1 MKTQLL
7 SKIKKAAW
15 LSFFLI
21 SNFNFAQQGEAL
33 HFDGADDY
41 VLCGNLLSGSYTKEA
56 WVYVTNFGLS
66 NNIISGGATDGRHA
80 FFIPNTSGNRLS
92 AGHNGVWTA
101 VQDPTPLV
109 TNTWYHVA
117 VTYDAATTTMKLYKN
132 GTLVASNT
140 NVAPY
145 TNGNMVR
152 LGAFDNGTNLLN
164 GKLDEVRIWNRVLSA
179 CELQYNKDAEL
190 ASGQTG
196 LVAYYKCNQGI
207 ANADNNGIIDLLDET
222 PNGNDGAINNFLMNG
237 TTSNFV
243 APGSPANAIA
253 GTLYNTLVVNSNQS
267 FCTAALVSDLQATG
281 TGTINWFTSA
291 TGGTALAA
299 TQSLTTGTYYVSQT
313 TGTCESDR
321 VAVNVTITT
330 TPAPTATANQTYEAN
345 ATVASL
351 VATGTNLKWYTT
363 ATGGTELSTSTLL
376 TSGTYYVSQTNN
388 GCESTRTAVNVTIN
402 AGSLH
407 LDDSNDRITLG
418 TAINAVLDPINTFTV
433 EAWVYNTSFM
443 NTFGY
448 NLGSIIGNYNT
459 SSVDMQFMLRRDGT
473 AYQLWVNDSNGTNFK
488 AVSVSNI
495 AVLNQWQHVAGVWN
509 GSELRLYLNGVLVG
523 TTTGVTGSSFKS
535 NLINPIHIGTNLS
548 NEKYTG
554 NLDEIRIWSR
564 ALTDAELLNNM
575 NCELGASQTGLI
587 AYYKF
592 NQGVGN
598 GNNSGLTTLT
608 DSSGNNYNGT
618 LTNFALNGTA
628 SNWSNFAAVNTGVT
642 CSPFLAAANFETS
655 KVAYYPNPT
664 ANVLHIEN
672 DVVISKVEVFN
683 LLGQNVLTVSTTG
696 SAIAVDVAALPSATY
711 LVKVHSENET
721 STFKIVKN

>member
-41 VLCGNLLSGSYTKEA
+41 VLCGNLLPGSYTKEA

-80 FFIPNTSGNRLS
+80 LFIPNTSGNRLS

-132 GTLVASNT
+132 GALVASNT
-140 NVAPY
+140 NVAPFN
-145 TNGNMVR
+145 NGNMVR
-152 LGAFDNGTNLLN
+152 LGSFDNGTNLLN
-164 GKLDEVRIWNRVLSA
+164 GKLDEVKIWNRVLSA

-243 APGSPANAIA
+243 TPGSPANGIS
-253 GTLYNTLVVNSNQS
+253 GTLYTPLTVSTSQS
-267 FCTAALVSDLQATG
+267 FCNAALVSDLQATG
-281 TGTINWFTSA
+281 SGTINWFIA
-291 TGGTALAA
+291 PTGGTALNG
-299 TQSLTTGTYYVSQT
+299 TQSVTTGTYYVSQT

-351 VATGTNLKWYTT
+351 VASGTNLKWYTS

-459 SSVDMQFMLRRDGT
+459 SNVDMQFMLRRDGT
-473 AYQLWVNDSNGTNFK
+473 AYQLWVNDSNGTNYK

-672 DVVISKVEVFN
+672 DAVISKVEVFN

-696 SAIAVDVAALPSATY
+696 SAITVDVAALPSATY
-711 LVKVHSENET
+711 LVKVHSENEI

>member
-33 HFDGADDY
+33 YFDGADDY
-41 VLCGNLLSGSYTKEA
+41 VLCGNLLPGSYTKEA

-80 FFIPNTSGNRLS
+80 LFIPNTSGNRLS

-132 GTLVASNT
+132 GTLVALNT

-190 ASGQTG
+190 ATGQTG

-207 ANADNNGIIDLLDET
+207 ANADNSGIIDLLDET

-351 VATGTNLKWYTT
+351 VASGTNLKWYTT

-592 NQGVGN
+592 NQGIGN

-618 LTNFALNGTA
+618 LTNFELNGTA

-664 ANVLHIEN
+664 ANELHIEN
-672 DVVISKVEVFN
+672 DAVISKVEVFN

-696 SAIAVDVAALPSATY
+696 SAITVDVAALPSATY
-711 LVKVHSENET
+711 LVKVHSDNET

>member
-33 HFDGADDY
+33 YFDGADDY
-41 VLCGNLLSGSYTKEA
+41 VLCGNLLPGSYTKEA

-351 VATGTNLKWYTT
+351 VASGTNLKWYTT

-592 NQGVGN
+592 NQGIGN

-672 DVVISKVEVFN
+672 DTVISKVEVFN

-696 SAIAVDVAALPSATY
+696 SAITVDVAALPSATY
-711 LVKVHSENET
+711 LVKVHSDNET

>member
-7 SKIKKAAW
+7 LKIKKATLA
-15 LSFFLI
+15 SFFLI
-21 SNFNFAQQGEAL
+21 AQFTVAQQGEAL
-33 HFDGADDY
+33 HFNGSNDY
-41 VLCGNLLSGSYTKEA
+41 VLCGTLLPGSYTKEA

-66 NNIISGGATDGRHA
+66 NNIISGGANDGRHA

-152 LGAFDNGTNLLN
+152 LGAFDNGTNLFN

-207 ANADNNGIIDLLDET
+207 ANADNSGIIDLLDET
-222 PNGNDGAINNFLMNG
+222 PNGNDGAILNFTMNG

-243 APGSPANAIA
+243 APGCPANAIA

-330 TPAPTATANQTYEAN
+330 TPAPTATASQTYEAN

-363 ATGGTELSTSTLL
+363 ATGGTELGSTTTL

-388 GCESTRTAVNVTIN
+388 GCESARTAVNVTIN

-443 NTFGY
+443 NSFGY

-459 SSVDMQFMLRRDGT
+459 LNVDMQFMLRRDGT

-523 TTTGVTGSSFKS
+523 TTTGVTGASFKS
-535 NLINPIHIGTNLS
+535 QLNNPIHIGTNLS

-598 GNNSGLTTLT
+598 GNNSGVTTLT

-618 LTNFALNGTA
+618 LNNFGLNGTA

-642 CSPFLAAANFETS
+642 CSPFLAAEDFQTARVT
-655 KVAYYPNPT
+655 YYPNPT
-664 ANVLHIEN
+664 SNVVHIEN
-672 DVVISKVEVFN
+672 QETITQVEVYN
-683 LLGQNVLTVSTTG
+683 LLGQKVQTTKG
-696 SAIAVDVAALPSATY
+696 NNITIDLDVTALPAATY
-711 LVKVHSENET
+711 LVKVQTETHS